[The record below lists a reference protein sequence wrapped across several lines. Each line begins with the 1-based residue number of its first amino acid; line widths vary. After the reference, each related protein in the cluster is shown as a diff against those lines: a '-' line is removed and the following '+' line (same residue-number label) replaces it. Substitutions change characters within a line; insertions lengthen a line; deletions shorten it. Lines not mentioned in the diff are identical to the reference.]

1 MTMFGRWRKRSEDEK
16 TSQAS
21 TVQRPSAAEIDAE
34 YGDYTARIRKSLVFG
49 AILGVFGAG
58 AFGFVAWTTQ
68 TSSASERSGA
78 TDVGPTVILAAL
90 PASIMLAGFS
100 ILAALAIALQLAVR
114 TPSVTETRPAT
125 AVARRRFLCSI
136 ANLVVPSS
144 VALAAYSTPA
154 ALAGAPETL
163 DLVRVFGPWLCA
175 AFVAV
180 IAADA
185 GVASDPEYDRA
196 EMGRLYRARV
206 ARRVLVGLRMVGE
219 RRDEVTS
226 RSIAWQSF
234 VLAGAPAATAIVSF
248 ASAPELLPRQAVALV
263 ILALVVA
270 GVVYAVATRVYVN
283 IIARDWITVSGII
296 TGTIL
301 VGAIGWLM
309 LIGISAR
316 WMVAE
321 HSLVPATT
329 TVAWAVVY
337 VAVPAIVAAWSLIPF
352 SDGRPRLLGLVVRRA
367 LLKKLKNRNRS
378 VQRSDGATF
387 NGLAL
392 VAPWLSPFLPF
403 GIVLGVIAKQQ
414 IRRSRIARGQQEQ
427 RGEWVANLAIGLSLF
442 FVVVLI
448 VALLCVG
455 AIDTPEWD
463 EFVWG

>member
-1 MTMFGRWRKRSEDEK
+1 MFGRWRKRSEDEK
-16 TSQAS
+16 TSQALV
-21 TVQRPSAAEIDAE
+21 VQRPSASEIDAE
-34 YGDYTARIRKSLVFG
+34 YGDYTARIRKTLVFG
-49 AILGVFGAG
+49 AILGVFGAA
-58 AFGFVAWTTQ
+58 AFGFVSWTTQ
-68 TSSASERSGA
+68 SSSASERSGG

-136 ANLVVPSS
+136 ASLVVPSS

-163 DLVRVFGPWLCA
+163 DLVRLFGPWLCA

-219 RRDEVTS
+219 RDNEVTS
-226 RSIAWQSF
+226 RSITWQAF
-234 VLAGAPAATAIVSF
+234 VLAGAPAATAILSF
-248 ASAPELLPRQAVALV
+248 AAAPELLPRQAVALV
-263 ILALVVA
+263 VLALVVA
-270 GVVYAVATRVYVN
+270 GVVYVIATRVYIN
-283 IIARDWITVSGII
+283 TIARDWVAVSGII
-296 TGTIL
+296 VGTVM
-301 VGAIGWLM
+301 VGAIGWVI
-309 LIGISAR
+309 LIGVSAQ
-316 WMVAE
+316 WMFAE
-321 HSLVPATT
+321 RSLMPAAT
-329 TVAWAVVY
+329 TVAWALVY
-337 VAVPAIVAAWSLIPF
+337 LVVPAIVAAWSLIPF
-352 SDGRPRLLGLVVRRA
+352 NDGRPRVLGLVVRRA
-367 LLKKLKNRNRS
+367 LVKKLKNRNRS
-378 VQRSDGATF
+378 VQRSNDATF

-427 RGEWVANLAIGLSLF
+427 RGEWAANLAIGLSLF

-448 VALLCVG
+448 VVLLCVG
-455 AIDTPEWD
+455 AIDTPEWN